1 MAERHDTTVADKL
14 KDIIEDLRR
23 GKGKKSDVNEYE
35 DEFQDSFEQL
45 SEKGEDENPTSE
57 TATAHNDSETN
68 ISELEKQ
75 LKELQMER
83 KKAYLRQEIEKKKR
97 ESLRTLHKLASK
109 TPVGQQRSI
118 FTGEPI
124 HTFQSNTDEKALQIL
139 SFIWPEPVEQFQSFT
154 IGGEVEFR
162 VGKQKTLD
170 KVTIEEWGY
179 ANIKILQELIK
190 QKRLNNINSYL
201 NYTADIYRLAARNVC
216 IVI

>member
-83 KKAYLRQEIEKKKR
+83 KKAYLRQEIEKKKEKVYGHCTNWLR
-97 ESLRTLHKLASK
+97 KPQLDSNVPSLQVSPYTLFNLTQTKKHYKFCLSY
-109 TPVGQQRSI
+109 GQ
-118 FTGEPI
+118 
-124 HTFQSNTDEKALQIL
+124 NL
-139 SFIWPEPVEQFQSFT
+139 
-154 IGGEVEFR
+154 
-162 VGKQKTLD
+162 
-170 KVTIEEWGY
+170 
-179 ANIKILQELIK
+179 
-190 QKRLNNINSYL
+190 LNNFNL
-201 NYTADIYRLAARNVC
+201 LL
-216 IVI
+216 